1 MNVNASN
8 QPPSQSRPIINQ
20 PLQQA
25 TAVEKRKKRHGIKK
39 LQRFRRRKR
48 TRGFSE
54 AAIKQMIESGKYAK
68 KKKKSKQSKNVT
80 TTTKAPP
87 PTEVP
92 VTSESKSKKQEIYN
106 NQEKSATFTKKRK
119 RDISSFELHRHLVPS
134 TSNVNLRPPAPKKM
148 KKAIFIQSIPSHS
161 ISVNKNY
168 PLPAYLTHSPHL
180 IFQALRQ
187 ELNRAINKKDER
199 IFLHVRLQLL
209 DRQYRLE
216 LDQRLWQSYLNVGLQ
231 EKLWPRSLYE
241 MAKTTQ
247 ADLCENYI
255 MTQLAMIDDQLEQ
268 CNLELNTQAQST
280 IPLLLPT
287 LDIMD
292 ASLKNYVSLQQNYL
306 VERMQHKIRK
316 FKDEFRDEQL
326 YRDLF
331 SYNLSCVQRQIL
343 EQIIHVRTAQLQVYE
358 EFMMLEQRILHQF
371 LPPNF
376 DQFEKITAPDIY
388 WPPIADRTLVDIQ
401 TKHRTILKRGKR
413 SLLNLFYAAYEYKI
427 NEYQVQ
433 YKENLNQLG
442 LQFSTTIQINGMSF
456 IDYFKA
462 YMIHR
467 TQTAIGNIFQKLCHF
482 RQIIAQRYQRSS
494 AAKTMVGVLPEVIV
508 DVLHCPY
515 KSEELSHLSL
525 GPNYARPNPSALRQ
539 LKHRETQIQ
548 HHLKDITEKV
558 KKQLKNY
565 CKREPPVPRMT
576 HYSEL
581 VENLLRQHYMAPLSY
596 VDRMRAAR
604 EFKLV
609 KSIRRKAQHGKLIIR
624 VCDKG
629 GGFHIGS
636 KIDYERK
643 AAKYREDTKAYQELS
658 YNPLKEIFTNVTNA
672 LNLLKNNKQLP
683 LKEYNR
689 LLPIADKVKL
699 SYMYFNPKPH
709 KEGTPLRP
717 ILNTIKSVTRSI
729 SDFLNELIQPI
740 YDQYNKE
747 NTIIDGVNLI
757 KRLEQYAGDGYLKP
771 STLFCT
777 FDINNLYTMLPQDE
791 SIRILGDFLREN
803 VGERVKNIS
812 VTTIQKLAEIV
823 LKENAFV
830 YDHKFYQQ
838 IIGGAMGSPFTL
850 TLANIFMWDWEKRW
864 VRRQHSKKEI
874 YGRYIDDVFFT
885 SNESIEIVQQL
896 LQDANGWHPNIKLE
910 SNVGHSVSFLDV
922 LLANNNGT
930 LHTSVYHKPSAEPY
944 VVPFLSDH
952 PRYTFPNIIQTA
964 LVRAIRY
971 SSTFDVFNTERRAVR
986 LMLLFNGYPIEY
998 IDRQFRKIFG
1008 NYISSNSILPTV
1020 DNEENFFQLRQEYM
1034 NQPTARSSQ
1043 VEARIAHFKENNEES
1058 HLEQPVQ
1065 TRTTDT
1071 KKSKNNIFHDVVIIH
1086 YTHEKRFSTMK
1097 KDMHKIFREAF
1108 EGYGLEAVRLI
1119 VGYRNHPNSEREL
1132 TRKRPPLKYLTLKQ
1146 QEKST
1151 SETEPNPLHD
1161 AE

>member
-1 MNVNASN
+1 MNVDASN
-8 QPPSQSRPIINQ
+8 QPLSPAQPMIIDQ

-25 TAVEKRKKRHGIKK
+25 NPGKKRKKYHGIKK
-39 LQRFRRRKR
+39 LQRFSRRRR
-48 TRGFSE
+48 DRGISDE
-54 AAIKQMIESGKYAK
+54 AIKKMIKSGKFVK

-80 TTTKAPP
+80 TTTNAP

-92 VTSESKSKKQEIYN
+92 VTSEPKPKKQEIHN
-106 NQEKSATFTKKRK
+106 KQEKSTTFAKKRK
-119 RDISSFELHRHLVPS
+119 RDISSFELHYHLVPS
-134 TSNVNLRPPAPKKM
+134 TSNVSLRPAARKKM
-148 KKAIFIQSIPSHS
+148 KRTIFIQSIPSDS
-161 ISVNKNY
+161 ISVNMNY
-168 PLPAYLTHSPHL
+168 PLPAYLSHLPHL
-180 IFQALRQ
+180 IFQTLRQ
-187 ELNRAINKKDER
+187 EFNCVINKKDER

-209 DRQYRLE
+209 DRRYRLK
-216 LDQRLWQSYLNVGLQ
+216 LDQGLWQSYLDIGHE

-241 MAKTTQ
+241 MVKTNQ

-255 MTQLAMIDDQLEQ
+255 MTQLAITDDQLEQ
-268 CNLELNTQAQST
+268 CDMELDKQTKPPIST
-280 IPLLLPT
+280 LLPP

-292 ASLKNYVSLQQNYL
+292 TSLKNYVSLQQNYL
-306 VERMQHKIRK
+306 VERIQHKIMK
-316 FKDEFRDEQL
+316 FKDELRHEKL

-331 SYNLSCVQRQIL
+331 SYNLSTVQRQML
-343 EQIIHVRTAQLQVYE
+343 EQIIHVRMTQLQVYE

-376 DQFEKITAPDIY
+376 DQFEKITAPDFY
-388 WPPIADRTLVDIQ
+388 WPPITDQTLVNIR
-401 TKHRTILKRGKR
+401 TKHRTILKREKR
-413 SLLNLFYAAYEYKI
+413 NLLNLFYAAYEYKV

-433 YKENLNQLG
+433 YKENLNQLE
-442 LQFSTTIQINGMSF
+442 LQKFSTEIQINGISL
-456 IDYFKA
+456 INYFKA
-462 YMIHR
+462 YMLHH
-467 TQTAIGNIFQKLCHF
+467 TQTAIDNIFHKLSHF
-482 RQIIAQRYQRSS
+482 RQIIAQRYQQSS
-494 AAKTMVGVLPEVIV
+494 ATKTMVGVSPEVIV
-508 DVLHCPY
+508 DVLYCPY
-515 KSEELSHLSL
+515 KPEELSHLSL
-525 GPNYARPNPSALRQ
+525 GPNYARPNPSALRK
-539 LKHRETQIQ
+539 LKHRETQID
-548 HHLKDITEKV
+548 HHLKDITTKV
-558 KKQLKNY
+558 KNQLTNY
-565 CKREPPVPRMT
+565 CRREPPVPRIK

-581 VENLLRQHYMAPLSY
+581 VENLLQQHYMAPLSY
-596 VDRMRAAR
+596 VDRMRAER

-609 KSIRRKAQHGKLIIR
+609 KSIRHKAQHAKLIIR
-624 VCDKG
+624 ICDKG

-636 KIDYERK
+636 KSDYERK

-658 YNPLKEIFTNVTNA
+658 YNPLKEIFTNVKNA
-672 LNLLKNNKQLP
+672 LDVLKNNKQLT
-683 LKEYNR
+683 LKDYNR
-689 LLPIADKVKL
+689 LMPKGDQVKL

-747 NTIIDGVNLI
+747 NTITDGVNLI
-757 KRLEQYAGDGYLKP
+757 KRVEKYAADGYLKP

-791 SIRILGDFLREN
+791 SIRILGEFLHTY
-803 VGERVKNIS
+803 VGKRVKNIS
-812 VTTIQKLAEIV
+812 VETIQKLAEIV
-823 LKENAFV
+823 VKENAFV
-830 YDHKFYQQ
+830 YDHKFYRQ

-850 TLANIFMWDWEKRW
+850 TLANIFMWHWEQRW
-864 VRRQHSKKEI
+864 IRRQNSKKEI

-910 SNVGHSVSFLDV
+910 SNIGKSVSFLDV
-922 LLANNNGT
+922 LLTNTNGT

-971 SSTFDVFNTERRAVR
+971 SSNFEAFNIERRGVR
-986 LMLLFNGYPIEY
+986 LMLLFNGYPTGY
-998 IDRQFRKIFG
+998 IDREFRKILG
-1008 NYISSNSILPTV
+1008 NYISSNSILPTIE
-1020 DNEENFFQLRQEYM
+1020 NEEKFIELRKEYM

-1043 VEARIAHFKENNEES
+1043 IEARITQFKENNEES
-1058 HLEQPVQ
+1058 HMEQPVQ

-1071 KKSKNNIFHDVVIIH
+1071 KKSKNNSFRDAMIIH
-1086 YTHEKRFSTMK
+1086 YTHEMRFSTMK

-1132 TRKRPPLKYLTLKQ
+1132 ARKRPPLKYLTLKQ
-1146 QEKST
+1146 QQKST
-1151 SETEPNPLHD
+1151 SKTESNT
-1161 AE
+1161 

>member
-8 QPPSQSRPIINQ
+8 QLPSQSRPSINQ

-25 TAVEKRKKRHGIKK
+25 TAEEKCKKRHGKYVKK
-39 LQRFRRRKR
+39 QKR
-48 TRGFSE
+48 
-54 AAIKQMIESGKYAK
+54 
-68 KKKKSKQSKNVT
+68 SKNVT
-80 TTTKAPP
+80 TTTKAPS
-87 PTEVP
+87 PTEIL
-92 VTSESKSKKQEIYN
+92 VTSEPKTKKQEIHN
-106 NQEKSATFTKKRK
+106 NQEKSTSFAKKRK

-134 TSNVNLRPPAPKKM
+134 TSNINLRPPAPKKM
-148 KKAIFIQSIPSHS
+148 KKVMFIQSIPSDS

-168 PLPAYLTHSPHL
+168 PLPAYLTHSPYL

-187 ELNRAINKKDER
+187 EFNSAINKKVER
-199 IFLHVRLQLL
+199 IFLHVRLQLF

-216 LDQRLWQSYLNVGLQ
+216 LDQRLWQSYLDIGLQ

-241 MAKTTQ
+241 ITKTDQ
-247 ADLCENYI
+247 VDLCENYI
-255 MTQLAMIDDQLEQ
+255 MIQLAMIDDQLEQ
-268 CNLELNTQAQST
+268 CNMELARQAQST
-280 IPLLLPT
+280 ISILLPT
-287 LDIMD
+287 LDIID

-306 VERMQHKIRK
+306 VERMQHKIMK
-316 FKDEFRDEQL
+316 LKDELCDEQL

-331 SYNLSCVQRQIL
+331 SYNFNTVQRQII
-343 EQIIHVRTAQLQVYE
+343 EQIIHVRTTQLQIYE

-388 WPPIADRTLVDIQ
+388 WPSIADQTLVDIR
-401 TKHRTILKRGKR
+401 TKRRTNLKRGKR
-413 SLLNLFYAAYEYKI
+413 NLLNLFYAVYEYKI
-427 NEYQVQ
+427 NEYQVH
-433 YKENLNQLG
+433 YKENFNQLE
-442 LQFSTTIQINGMSF
+442 LQKFSTTIQINGMSL

-467 TQTAIGNIFQKLCHF
+467 TQTTIGNIFQKFNHF
-482 RQIIAQRYQRSS
+482 RQIIAQRYQRAS
-494 AAKTMVGVLPEVIV
+494 AAKTMVGVSPEVIV

-515 KSEELSHLSL
+515 KSDELSHVSL
-525 GPNYARPNPSALRQ
+525 GPNYARPNPSALRK
-539 LKHRETQIQ
+539 LKHRETQIG

-558 KKQLKNY
+558 KNQVKNY
-565 CKREPPVPRMT
+565 CKRDVPVPRMT
-576 HYSEL
+576 RYSEL
-581 VENLLRQHYMAPLSY
+581 VENLLRQHYMTPLSY

-609 KSIRRKAQHGKLIIR
+609 KSIRRKAQHAKLIIR

-636 KIDYERK
+636 KSDYERK

-672 LNLLKNNKQLP
+672 LDILKNNKQLP

-689 LLPIADKVKL
+689 LMPKPDQVKL

-729 SDFLNELIQPI
+729 SDFLNELIRPI

-757 KRLEQYAGDGYLKP
+757 KRLEKYAADGHLKS

-777 FDINNLYTMLPQDE
+777 FDITNLYTMLPQDE
-791 SIRILGDFLREN
+791 SIRILGDFLHTY
-803 VGERVKNIS
+803 V
-812 VTTIQKLAEIV
+812 
-823 LKENAFV
+823 ENAFV
-830 YDHKFYQQ
+830 YDHKFYKQ

-850 TLANIFMWDWEKRW
+850 TLANIFMWHWEQRW
-864 VRRQHSKKEI
+864 IRRQNSKKEI
-874 YGRYIDDVFFT
+874 YGRMPMDGIQILNWNLMLD
-885 SNESIEIVQQL
+885 
-896 LQDANGWHPNIKLE
+896 
-910 SNVGHSVSFLDV
+910 SVSFLDV
-922 LLANNNGT
+922 LLTNNNGT

-971 SSTFDVFNTERRAVR
+971 SSTFEAFNNERRAVR
-986 LMLLFNGYPIEY
+986 LMLLFNGYPTRY
-998 IDRQFRKIFG
+998 IDREFRKILG
-1008 NYISSNSILPTV
+1008 NYISTNSILPTV
-1020 DNEENFFQLRQEYM
+1020 DNDEKFIQLRKEYM

-1043 VEARIAHFKENNEES
+1043 VEARITQFNENNEES
-1058 HLEQPVQ
+1058 HIEQPVQ
-1065 TRTTDT
+1065 TTIATTTDT
-1071 KKSKNNIFHDVVIIH
+1071 KKSKKNTFRDAVIIH
-1086 YTHEKRFSTMK
+1086 YTHEKRFTTMK

-1119 VGYRNHPNSEREL
+1119 VGYRNHPNFEREL

-1146 QEKST
+1146 QKKST